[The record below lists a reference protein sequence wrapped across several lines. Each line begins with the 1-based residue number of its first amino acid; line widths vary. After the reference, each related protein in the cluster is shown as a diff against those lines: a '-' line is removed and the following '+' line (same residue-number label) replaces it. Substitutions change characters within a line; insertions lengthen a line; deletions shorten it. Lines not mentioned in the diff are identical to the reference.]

1 MLHIAGVNYES
12 IADSDGVSCVI
23 FFSGC
28 KHFCNGCHSK
38 DTWDFNYGIP
48 VSDELAITINNEID
62 KRPFLSAL
70 VLSGGDPMYSSSEVL
85 EFISKIHI
93 PNNTIWCYSG
103 FLIEEIQQNSEMKKL
118 LDKCNI
124 LIDGQ
129 FEIEK
134 RVINSGFYGSS
145 NQRIWRKNKNGEWF
159 IDSPRSPHIQ

>member
-12 IADSDGVSCVI
+12 IADSDGVSCTI

-28 KHFCNGCHSK
+28 KHFCKGCHSK

-48 VSDELAITINNEID
+48 VSDELVKTINKEID

-103 FLIEEIQQNSEMKKL
+103 FLIEEIQQNPEMKKL
-118 LDKCNI
+118 LDKCNV

-134 RVINSGFYGSS
+134 RVINAGFYGSC
-145 NQRIWRKNKNGEWF
+145 NQRVWRRDNKGEWRLN
-159 IDSPRSPHIQ
+159 IELC